1 MFASVRL
8 SNSSPDGQ
16 RVCWLVSTGGGGGMC
31 QKIRVIYF
39 NDYIEK
45 NVVK

>member
-16 RVCWLVSTGGGGGMC
+16 RVCWLVPTGGGMC

>member
-16 RVCWLVSTGGGGGMC
+16 RVCWLVSTEGIC

>member
-16 RVCWLVSTGGGGGMC
+16 RVCWLVSTGDVSENTC
-31 QKIRVIYF
+31 YLL
-39 NDYIEK
+39 
-45 NVVK
+45 

>member
-16 RVCWLVSTGGGGGMC
+16 RVCWLVSTGGMC

-39 NDYIEK
+39 NDHIEK